1 MTDRFD
7 KSTLTRIISSG
18 YPVEAKVAQII
29 SLHELQR
36 IHQLN
41 EIANEIGRV
50 IDTAKENEL

>member
-29 SLHELQR
+29 ALHELQR

-41 EIANEIGRV
+41 EIANEIGHI
-50 IDTAKENEL
+50 IDTAKGNEL

>member
-7 KSTLTRIISSG
+7 KTTLTRIINSG

-29 SLHELQR
+29 ALHELQR

-41 EIANEIGRV
+41 EIPNEIGHV
-50 IDTAKENEL
+50 IDAAKGNEL

>member
-7 KSTLTRIISSG
+7 KPTLTRIINSG

-29 SLHELQR
+29 ALHELQR

-41 EIANEIGRV
+41 EIANEIGHV
-50 IDTAKENEL
+50 IDTAKDNEL

>member
-7 KSTLTRIISSG
+7 KTTLTRIINSG

-29 SLHELQR
+29 ALHEFQR

-41 EIANEIGRV
+41 EISNEIGHV
-50 IDTAKENEL
+50 IDAAKGNEL

>member
-1 MTDRFD
+1 MFD

-29 SLHELQR
+29 ALHELQR

-41 EIANEIGRV
+41 EIANEIGHI
-50 IDTAKENEL
+50 IDTAKGNEL

>member
-1 MTDRFD
+1 MIDRFD

-29 SLHELQR
+29 ALHGLQR

-41 EIANEIGRV
+41 EIANEIGHI
-50 IDTAKENEL
+50 IDTAKGNEL

>member
-1 MTDRFD
+1 VEEMTDRFD
-7 KSTLTRIISSG
+7 KPTLTRIISSG

-29 SLHELQR
+29 ALHELQR

-41 EIANEIGRV
+41 EIGHV

>member
-1 MTDRFD
+1 MIDRFD

-29 SLHELQR
+29 ALHESQR

-41 EIANEIGRV
+41 EIANEIGHI
-50 IDTAKENEL
+50 IDTVKGNEL

>member
-1 MTDRFD
+1 MIDRFD

-29 SLHELQR
+29 ALHELQR

-41 EIANEIGRV
+41 EIGHV
-50 IDTAKENEL
+50 IDTAKGNEL